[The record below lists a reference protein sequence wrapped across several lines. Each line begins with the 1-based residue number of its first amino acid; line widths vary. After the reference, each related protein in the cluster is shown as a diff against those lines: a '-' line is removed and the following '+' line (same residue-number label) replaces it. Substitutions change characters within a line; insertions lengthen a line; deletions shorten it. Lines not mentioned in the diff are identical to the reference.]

1 MTVKLTNVE
10 RSSDLNTGRGVCC
23 RMVTA
28 GLICKMA
35 SYFAQCFS
43 FLDGAASWRMCFSY
57 PSFSECAGSCSEKL
71 PSQVGKLGTELV
83 F

>member
-43 FLDGAASWRMCFSY
+43 FLDGAASWRMCFLIPASLNVLGHVQKSY
-57 PSFSECAGSCSEKL
+57 LLRWEN
-71 PSQVGKLGTELV
+71 
-83 F
+83 